1 MDTELISL
9 YINDDLAIKEI
20 KRVMI
25 VKKILSKAL

>member
-25 VKKILSKAL
+25 VKKILSKTL